1 MEKIAF
7 GSGLKELADF
17 LLSSNE
23 GDNYFKK
30 EKKIE
35 FVDLKK
41 FKGIDFVKEYKLRG
55 SI

>member
-30 EKKIE
+30 EKKKSNLLTLRNSKELIL
-35 FVDLKK
+35 LKNTN
-41 FKGIDFVKEYKLRG
+41 
-55 SI
+55 